1 MDLLR
6 LGLDDFRQLARK
18 NKMNIYDEK
27 DDVMSVGGEAQFKAD
42 FIKKYVRE
50 IVPEQKISTLFQTII
65 LPVLI
70 MIFACSRTDGS
81 FMMKATISFLVVLHI
96 ILASKITLTS

>member
-1 MDLLR
+1 
-6 LGLDDFRQLARK
+6 
-18 NKMNIYDEK
+18 MNIYDEK
-27 DDVMSVGGEAQFKAD
+27 NDKMSIDGEAQFKAD

-96 ILASKITLTS
+96 ILASKLTLTT